1 MGVLPDRSTDVT
13 SPDRRPDLAA
23 AILLGL
29 ATALYTGLNLYRL
42 AHFYALDFDLAIF
55 GQGVWLL
62 SKGQTPFVTIRELNL
77 FGEHATWI
85 HLPVAVLY
93 AILGPLADVRVLV
106 LLQSGALALAGF
118 FLFRI
123 ARREAGAAAAV
134 LVLLSY
140 LTYPAL
146 QHTWLE
152 YYEPV
157 NLAVPC
163 LVAATQ
169 AVRERRDR
177 PAFLWSLLA
186 LTTVENIAATVA
198 ALGLHALAVGRRR
211 LGLRLIV
218 VAAAYLLLI
227 MRVTFPW
234 LSDHGYVF
242 ANRLYGDYAR
252 SLPEAAV
259 YLARPDHLLGRLF
272 TPVNGHYLL
281 GLLAPVAF
289 LPLAAPATLVAA
301 AQLPLNLISSWPYA
315 HEIRYHYVAPIIPFV
330 FLALIRALALFSP
343 ASARRRWA
351 AGALVI
357 GLVAGQVAYGS
368 AWIVPWKGQG
378 LWRGREW
385 DAKERTETRTLLDRL
400 PPDASV
406 SAHYRFLPALC
417 QRSRLF
423 MFPDTG
429 PPGTWPEALVVEE
442 GRLASSARDR
452 EVFERA
458 RVSAAYWEVAR
469 TASGTALFF
478 RGDFSGSPG
487 EPGSLRRSPPVA
499 RPTP

>member
-1 MGVLPDRSTDVT
+1 MIASLLA
-13 SPDRRPDLAA
+13 SPDRRPDVAA
-23 AILLGL
+23 ALLLGL

-42 AHFYALDFDLAIF
+42 AHFYPLDFDLAIF

-62 SKGQTPFVTIRELNL
+62 SRGETPFVTIRGLNL

-93 AILGPLADVRVLV
+93 AVLGSLADVRVLV
-106 LLQSGALALAGF
+106 ILQSGALALAGH
-118 FLFRI
+118 FLYRI
-123 ARREAGAAAAV
+123 ARRELGATLAV

-140 LTYPAL
+140 LAYPAL

-163 LVAATQ
+163 LVAAAQ

-186 LTTVENIAATVA
+186 LATVENIAATVA
-198 ALGLHALAVGRRR
+198 ALGLLALVVGRRR
-211 LGLRLIV
+211 LGLLLIA
-218 VAAAYLLLI
+218 VAAAYIALV

-234 LSDHGYVF
+234 LSPHGYVF
-242 ANRLYGDYAR
+242 ADRLYGDFAR

-272 TPVNGHYLL
+272 TVANGHYLL
-281 GLLAPVAF
+281 GLFVPVAF
-289 LPLAAPATLVAA
+289 LPLAAPVTLMAA
-301 AQLPLNLISSWPYA
+301 AQLPLNLVSSWPYA

-330 FLALIRALALFSP
+330 FLSLVRALALCPP
-343 ASARRRWA
+343 ASSRRRWA

-357 GLVAGQVAYGS
+357 GLVAGQWAYGS
-368 AWIVPWKGQG
+368 AWIVPREGMG
-378 LWRGREW
+378 GHWRGREA
-385 DAKERTETRTLLDRL
+385 DARERAETRALLDL
-400 PPDASV
+400 VPSDASV
-406 SAHYRFLPALC
+406 SVHYRFLPALC

-429 PPGTWPEALVVEE
+429 PRGTWPDALLLEE
-442 GRLASSARDR
+442 ERLATSARDLA
-452 EVFERA
+452 VFERA
-458 RVSAAYWEVAR
+458 RMTAAYWEAGR
-469 TASGTALFF
+469 TSSGTVLLF
-478 RGDFSGSPG
+478 RGGFSGSPE
-487 EPGSLRRSPPVA
+487 EPSPLRRSPPVA
-499 RPTP
+499 RPLP

>member
-1 MGVLPDRSTDVT
+1 MIASHSA
-13 SPDRRPDLAA
+13 SPDRRLDVGAA
-23 AILLGL
+23 LLLGL

-42 AHFYALDFDLAIF
+42 AHFYPLDFDLAIF

-62 SKGQTPFVTIRELNL
+62 AHGETPLVTIRGLNL

-85 HLPVAVLY
+85 HLPIAVLY

-106 LLQSGALALAGF
+106 LVQSAALALAGL
-118 FLFRI
+118 FLYRI
-123 ARREAGAAAAV
+123 ARRDLGATTAL
-134 LVLLSY
+134 LVLASY
-140 LTYPAL
+140 LAYPAL
-146 QHTWLE
+146 QNTWLE

-169 AVRERRDR
+169 AVRDRRDR

-198 ALGLHALAVGRRR
+198 ALGLLALVVGRRR
-211 LGLRLIV
+211 LGVLLIA
-218 VAAAYLLLI
+218 VAAAYVLLI

-234 LSDHGYVF
+234 LNGRGYVF
-242 ANRLYGDYAR
+242 ADRLYGDFAR

-272 TPVNGHYLL
+272 TVANGHYLL
-281 GLLAPVAF
+281 GLFVPVAF
-289 LPLAAPATLVAA
+289 LPLAAPATLLAA

-330 FLALIRALALFSP
+330 FLSLIRGLALLPP
-343 ASARRRWA
+343 ASKPWT

-357 GLVAGQVAYGS
+357 GLLAGQIGYRS
-368 AWIVPWKGQG
+368 PWILPREGQSH
-378 LWRGREW
+378 WHGREV
-385 DAKERTETRTLLDRL
+385 DAMERSETRALLDHL
-400 PPDASV
+400 PRGTAV

-417 QRSRLF
+417 ERSRLF

-429 PPGTWPEALVVEE
+429 PRGTWPDALLVEE
-442 GRLASSARDR
+442 GRLATNAR
-452 EVFERA
+452 ELEAFERVRMA
-458 RVSAAYWEVAR
+458 GAYWEVGR
-469 TASGTALFF
+469 TSSGTVLLF
-478 RGDFSGSPG
+478 RGDFTGSP
-487 EPGSLRRSPPVA
+487 EDPSAPRRSPPVA
-499 RPTP
+499 RPLS